1 MFVSKNNVER
11 KKSKGEKS
19 VQKKG
24 KKNALNRNGERGN
37 CKEGLHNP
45 TLPIAAQQAQDLP
58 LAHCVL
64 AGELQDSATHVVAVE
79 GVGVGGVGAGE
90 LEADAVGELLLVEV
104 GSVGSF
110 EVGEVELLAGA
121 GLRLAGLLRG
131 WRGEVQVTRF
141 VKGEPTAF
149 PELLVGGQYWL
160 REELI

>member
-1 MFVSKNNVER
+1 
-11 KKSKGEKS
+11 
-19 VQKKG
+19 
-24 KKNALNRNGERGN
+24 
-37 CKEGLHNP
+37 
-45 TLPIAAQQAQDLP
+45 LP
-58 LAHCVL
+58 LAHCVF
-64 AGELQDSATHVVAVE
+64 ASELQDSAAHVVAVE

>member
-1 MFVSKNNVER
+1 
-11 KKSKGEKS
+11 
-19 VQKKG
+19 
-24 KKNALNRNGERGN
+24 
-37 CKEGLHNP
+37 
-45 TLPIAAQQAQDLP
+45 
-58 LAHCVL
+58 
-64 AGELQDSATHVVAVE
+64 VVAVE